1 MAIVQVSRIT
11 NRKGLSENLPQL
23 AGAEFGWVIDQRKLY
38 IGNGTISEGAPAIG
52 NTEILTQ
59 YSDILAISSSYT
71 YKGEHAG
78 YTVQTGPTSSDP
90 VAQTL
95 QAKLDNFAS
104 VLDFGATGDGVTDD
118 TDAINRALFQLFC
131 RQTNTTIRR
140 SLFFPGGTYR
150 ITQPILVP
158 PYAKLFGDGPDS
170 AILEMDVGSDSSFGA
185 YVIQTADS
193 LQQTGVNIG
202 NNSATAPRDIVISG
216 MSFTSLE
223 AGVDMMLI
231 DRADGVSVT
240 NCNFKGNL
248 STNPADAS
256 ADIAGVRFDS
266 TASNT
271 CKQIEFNNCKFSFLT
286 YGLNTD
292 ENIQGV
298 TVQNSQFTN
307 LYQGVLLGTGTPD
320 NGGPEGVR
328 IVQNLFDKI
337 GKQGISIGA
346 VAYNI
351 SAYNIFLDVAND
363 YLGAGNQ
370 AAAVIEFNGDNNV
383 SVGDMFERSDADDR
397 SQPRVKNNDKACYA
411 LTNGDEIEIGTY
423 HRLAGV
429 NSALSVQGSA
439 TTIFTVNTLNATA
452 FNVIYQYKEPTTN
465 VIRFGELRVVGQD
478 TDDSAGTLAYV
489 DDFSEDNPNSFV
501 LSAVQSGSTIS
512 VQYTS
517 TIAATFKYSIEHLT
531 V

>member
-38 IGNGTISEGAPAIG
+38 IGNGTIADGAPAIG
-52 NTEILTQ
+52 NTEVLTE
-59 YSDILAISSSYT
+59 YSDILSLGTSYT
-71 YKGEHAG
+71 YKGQHAG
-78 YTVQTGPTSSDP
+78 YTVQTGPTSGDA
-90 VAQTL
+90 VTQTL

-131 RQTNTTIRR
+131 VQTNTTIRR
-140 SLFFPGGTYR
+140 SLYFPGGTYR
-150 ITQPILVP
+150 ITNSINVP
-158 PYAKLFGDGPDS
+158 PFAKLYGDGPDS
-170 AILEMDVGSDSSFGA
+170 AILEMDVSSDSSYGA
-185 YVIQTADS
+185 YVIRTADS

-202 NNSATAPRDIVISG
+202 SNSATPPRDIVITG
-216 MSFTSLE
+216 MSFTSKEPIDL
-223 AGVDMMLI
+223 VLI
-231 DRADGVSVT
+231 DRAEGVSIS
-240 NCNFKGNL
+240 NCNFKGSL
-248 STNPADAS
+248 SSAPANAS
-256 ADIAGVRFDS
+256 DNIAGLRFDS

-271 CKQIEFNNCKFSFLT
+271 CKQIEINNCKFSLMT
-286 YGLNTD
+286 YALNTD

-298 TVQNSQFTN
+298 TVQNSQFTDM
-307 LYQGVLLGTGTPD
+307 YQGILLGTGTPD

-328 IVQNLFDKI
+328 IVQNLFDEVA
-337 GKQGISIGA
+337 KQAISIGA
-346 VAYNI
+346 VAFNA
-351 SAYNIFLDVAND
+351 SAYNIFLDCGND
-363 YLGAGNQ
+363 YLGAGNA

-397 SQPRVKNNDKACYA
+397 SQPRVQNNDKACYA

-429 NSALSVQGSA
+429 NSALTVQGSA

-517 TIAATFKYSIEHLT
+517 TIAATFKYSIEHLS

>member
-11 NRKGLSENLPQL
+11 NRKGLADNLPQL
-23 AGAEFGWVIDQRKLY
+23 AGAEFGWVIDERKLY
-38 IGNGTISEGAPAIG
+38 IGNGTIAEGAPAIG
-52 NTEILTQ
+52 NTEILTE
-59 YSDILAISSSYT
+59 YSDILNAATTYT

-78 YTVQTGPTSSDP
+78 YTVQTGPTSSDSI
-90 VAQTL
+90 VQKLQT
-95 QAKLDNFAS
+95 KLDNFAS

-140 SLFFPGGTYR
+140 SLYFPAGTYR
-150 ITQPILVP
+150 ITNSIKVP
-158 PYAKLFGDGPDS
+158 PFAKLWGDGPDS
-170 AILEMDVGSDSSFGA
+170 SILEMDVSSDSSYGS
-185 YVIQTADS
+185 YVVQTADS

-202 NNSATAPRDIVISG
+202 SNSATAPRDIVIND
-216 MSFTSLE
+216 MSFTSKEPIDL
-223 AGVDMMLI
+223 VLI
-231 DRADGVSVT
+231 DRAEGVSIN
-240 NCNFKGNL
+240 NCNFKGSL
-248 STNPADAS
+248 TSAPANAS
-256 ADIAGVRFDS
+256 DDIAGLRFDS
-266 TASNT
+266 SVANT
-271 CKQIEFNNCKFSFLT
+271 CKQIEVNNCKFSFLS

-298 TVQNSQFTN
+298 TIQNSQFNT
-307 LYQGVLLGTGTPD
+307 LYQGILLGTGTPD

-328 IVQNLFDKI
+328 IVQNLFDEI
-337 GKQGISIGA
+337 AKQGISIGA
-346 VAYNI
+346 VAFNI

-383 SVGDMFERSDADDR
+383 SVGDMFERSDVDDR

-429 NSALSVQGSA
+429 NAALTVQGSA
-439 TTIFTVNTLNATA
+439 TTIFTVNTANATA
-452 FNVIYQYKEPTTN
+452 FNVIYQYKEPSTN
-465 VIRFGELRVVGQD
+465 VIRFGTLRVVGQD

-501 LSAVQSGSTIS
+501 LSAIQSGSTIS
-512 VQYTS
+512 IQYTS
-517 TIAATFKYSIEHLT
+517 TIAAEFKYSIEHLSI
-531 V
+531 

>member
-11 NRKGLSENLPQL
+11 NRKGLADNLPQL

-38 IGNGTISEGAPAIG
+38 IGNGTIAEGAPAIG
-52 NTEILTQ
+52 NTEILTE
-59 YSDILAISSSYT
+59 YSDILNVATTYT
-71 YKGEHAG
+71 YKGDHAG
-78 YTVQTGPTSSDP
+78 YTVQTGPTSSDA
-90 VAQTL
+90 VTQTL

-140 SLFFPGGTYR
+140 SLYFPAGTYR
-150 ITQPILVP
+150 ITNSIKVP
-158 PYAKLFGDGPDS
+158 PFAKLWGDGPDS
-170 AILEMDVGSDSSFGA
+170 AILEMDVSSDSSFGS
-185 YVIQTADS
+185 YVLQTADS

-202 NNSATAPRDIVISG
+202 TNSATAPKDIVITG
-216 MSFTSLE
+216 MSFTSKEEIDL
-223 AGVDMMLI
+223 VLI
-231 DRADGVSVT
+231 DRAEGVSIS
-240 NCNFKGNL
+240 NCNFKGSL
-248 STNPADAS
+248 SSAPANAT
-256 ADIAGVRFDS
+256 ADIAGLRFDS
-266 TASNT
+266 TSANT
-271 CKQIEFNNCKFSFLT
+271 CKQIEINNCKFSFLS
-286 YGLNTD
+286 YGINTD

-298 TVQNSQFTN
+298 TVQNSQFNT
-307 LYQGVLLGTGTPD
+307 LYQGILLGTGTPD

-328 IVQNLFDKI
+328 IVQNLFDEV
-337 GKQGISIGA
+337 GKQAISIGA
-346 VAYNI
+346 VAFNV
-351 SAYNIFLDVAND
+351 SAYNIFLDCAND
-363 YLGAGNQ
+363 YLGAGNA

-501 LSAVQSGSTIS
+501 LSAVQSGSSIS
-512 VQYTS
+512 IQYTS
-517 TIAATFKYSIEHLT
+517 TIAATFKYSIEHLS

>member
-38 IGNGTISEGAPAIG
+38 IGNGTIAEGAPAIG

-59 YSDILAISSSYT
+59 YSDILAIASAYT

-78 YTVQTGPTSSDP
+78 YTAQTGPTASDP
-90 VAQTL
+90 VTQTV

-104 VLDFGATGDGVTDD
+104 VLDFGATGDGSTDD

-131 RQTNTTIRR
+131 RETNTTIRR
-140 SLFFPGGTYR
+140 SLYFPAGTYR

-158 PYAKLFGDGPDS
+158 PYAKLWGDGPDS
-170 AILEMDVGSDSSFGA
+170 AILEMDVGSDSAFGA

-193 LQQTGVNIG
+193 LQQTGANIG
-202 NNSATAPRDIVISG
+202 NNSAIAPRDIVISG

-231 DRADGVSVT
+231 DRAEGVSVV
-240 NCNFKGNL
+240 NCNFRGNL
-248 STNPADAS
+248 ATEPANA
-256 ADIAGVRFDS
+256 ADDVAGVRFDS
-266 TASNT
+266 TTSNT
-271 CKQIEFNNCKFSFLT
+271 CKQIEFNNCKFSRFS
-286 YGLNTD
+286 YAIKTD

-298 TVQNSQFTN
+298 TIQNCQFTDM
-307 LYQGVLLGTGTPD
+307 YQGILLGTGTPD

-337 GKQGISIGA
+337 GNKGIDIGA
-346 VAYNI
+346 IAFNV

-370 AAAVIEFNGDNNV
+370 AAPVIEINGDNNV
-383 SVGDMFERSDADDR
+383 SVGDMFERSDADAR
-397 SQPRVKNNDKACYA
+397 TQPRVKNNNKATYA
-411 LTNGDEIEIGTY
+411 LINGDEIQFGTY

-429 NSALSVQGSA
+429 STDLSVQGSA
-439 TTIFTVNTLNATA
+439 TTIFTVNTADATA
-452 FNVIYQYKEPTTN
+452 FNVNYQMKESSTN
-465 VIRFGELRVVGQD
+465 VIRFGTLRVVGQD

-489 DDFSEDNPNSFV
+489 DDFSEDNPNNFV

-512 VQYTS
+512 IQYTS
-517 TIAATFKYSIEHLT
+517 TIANTFKYSIEHFS